1 MNHNTQNVNNNRS
14 GGHQYSVTM
23 QPPPHPQY
31 TYIHPQH
38 AASMQLYQGTYGN
51 DLMQQQ
57 HHRNQQMLS
66 HEPPPPPGTM
76 THSLHPM
83 DVNLYGMNISPMH
96 KSNATRHSHH
106 PTNSG
111 SFDTRTGSAITSMTG
126 TGPLHSPEMAASSK
140 LMEFDQNVSKTH
152 HEDGDDDDDRVVPHF
167 IHSPSKSRQ
176 EF

>member
-1 MNHNTQNVNNNRS
+1 M
-14 GGHQYSVTM
+14 
-23 QPPPHPQY
+23 QY
-31 TYIHPQH
+31 TGAYGNEIMRQQH
-38 AASMQLYQGTYGN
+38 A
-51 DLMQQQ
+51 
-57 HHRNQQMLS
+57 RNQQALS
-66 HEPPPPPGTM
+66 HQPPPPPGTM
-76 THSLHPM
+76 HSLHPSHPM

-96 KSNATRHSHH
+96 KSNVSRHAHH